1 MTTRSSRDRN
11 LGGGEV
17 AGIPLIAAPRASYA
31 AAFTRAFEKSR
42 LSPLGAPQTPRC
54 PSSFQARTSAAEG
67 GRLRF
72 GSAAERRRR
81 CRDRDQELKR
91 DPLPCLINSAGS
103 STYPTRKSVRTTQA
117 TPSNQTSVTAGSSPL
132 RSRIIRSILCV
143 QVRSKLFGKLSRNIG
158 KGSGVSARH
167 ARRPWNTCRGKP
179 NVSGGTGAT
188 CRNFHCGS
196 FPSTMHGPN
205 MVANIRAH
213 SCGVRPSTTESPWLS
228 SNTSFNLLAPF
239 ALLAPLLMT
248 AKFPTAYAPLL
259 LSRSIDQSVSAR
271 SP

>member
-103 STYPTRKSVRTTQA
+103 STYPTRKSVRTTRA
-117 TPSNQTSVTAGSSPL
+117 TAP
-132 RSRIIRSILCV
+132 
-143 QVRSKLFGKLSRNIG
+143 VRSHGTSGATIRCGCPSRCSQVIPSVG
-158 KGSGVSARH
+158 LPMLCSPHLDTPGSRCTSTKVSP
-167 ARRPWNTCRGKP
+167 ARRP
-179 NVSGGTGAT
+179 
-188 CRNFHCGS
+188 
-196 FPSTMHGPN
+196 
-205 MVANIRAH
+205 
-213 SCGVRPSTTESPWLS
+213 
-228 SNTSFNLLAPF
+228 
-239 ALLAPLLMT
+239 
-248 AKFPTAYAPLL
+248 
-259 LSRSIDQSVSAR
+259 RS
-271 SP
+271 